1 MNLTELF
8 QQQISAG
15 STVVWYMLQQ
25 PGASNQ
31 PTVTVRK
38 HLLTDGPVGLIEAD
52 LAGYVYKESNGQG
65 WPLFVKETV

>member
-8 QQQISAG
+8 QQQIAAG

-25 PGASNQ
+25 PGSNNQ

-38 HLLTDGPVGLIEAD
+38 HQLTEGPVLLIEAD

-65 WPLFVKETV
+65 WPLFVKEAE